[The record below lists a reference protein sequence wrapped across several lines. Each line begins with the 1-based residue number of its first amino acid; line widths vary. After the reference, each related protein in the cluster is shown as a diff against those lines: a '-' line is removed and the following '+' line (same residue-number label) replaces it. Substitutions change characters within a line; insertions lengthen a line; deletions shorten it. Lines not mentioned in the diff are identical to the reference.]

1 MDVDIDL
8 VISFPEKTIK
18 LKLILVITIDI
29 FSTGGCRQMKSNTFR
44 PESIINT
51 CTSGKQQ

>member
-1 MDVDIDL
+1 MEVDIDL

-29 FSTGGCRQMKSNTFR
+29 FSTGGC
-44 PESIINT
+44 
-51 CTSGKQQ
+51 